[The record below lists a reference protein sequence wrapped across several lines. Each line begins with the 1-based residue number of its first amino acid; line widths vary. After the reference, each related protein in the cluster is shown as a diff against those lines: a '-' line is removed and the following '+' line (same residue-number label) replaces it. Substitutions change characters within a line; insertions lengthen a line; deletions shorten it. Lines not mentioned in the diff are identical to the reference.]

1 VDLFDVGTVVV
12 NVGERVHRF
21 YDRRPKELIV
31 KHDNA
36 FQVARSFAIK
46 RLEEEGEADAPG
58 MFVAAERAL
67 VGYNVQSMKD

>member
-1 VDLFDVGTVVV
+1 VDLFDIGTVVV

-21 YDRRPKELIV
+21 YDRRPRELIV

-36 FQVARSFAIK
+36 FQVARSMAIM
-46 RLEEEGEADAPG
+46 RLEDEGVADAPG

-67 VGYNVQSMKD
+67 VGYHLQSVKD